1 MKIVISPAKTLD
13 YESPLPTD
21 KYTTP
26 IFTDETNKLNAALK
40 RQSIKKLGEL
50 MDISKSLAT
59 LNHQRNAERTTDYDF
74 DNARQALFAFKGDVY
89 LGLEAY
95 TLEEPQIAILQ
106 EKLRILSG
114 LYGLLKPLDLIQP
127 YRLEMGTKLKVGR
140 RENLYEFWD
149 TKITKALNEEMEK
162 GEPLINLAS
171 NEYFQ
176 SIKTNKLKGEV
187 ITPIFKDTVNGKLK
201 IVSFYAKKA
210 RGLMTRYI
218 VDKGIDQVE
227 DLKNFNY
234 ENYEFDS
241 ASSTATELVFLR

>member
-21 KYTTP
+21 IYTIP
-26 IFTDETNKLNAALK
+26 AFTEETTKLNAALK
-40 RQSIKKLGEL
+40 KQSIKKLGEL
-50 MDISKSLAT
+50 MDISKNLAQ
-59 LNHQRNAERTTDYDF
+59 LNHERNSERTTEYTLE
-74 DNARQALFAFKGDVY
+74 NARQALFAFKGDVY

-106 EKLRILSG
+106 NKLRILSG

-149 TKITKALNEEMEK
+149 TKITKALNAEMEK

-171 NEYFQ
+171 NEYFHA
-176 SIKTNKLKGEV
+176 IKTDKLKGQV

-241 ASSTATELVFLR
+241 ASSTATQLVFLR